1 MKFID
6 SNFEIMEQQPGMDG
20 LFKHIEKVSRTCYK
34 SEDKIT
40 EDSAKI
46 MINAL
51 VKNMHTAMLEHGTIY
66 LYREFDHKD
75 NSIET
80 QRWKFRYKVNP
91 YSKQVMIC
99 DNKKDACYITTNYR
113 VIIENGWEDDLQ
125 YMCEPTE
132 CHKRRYT
139 VKFITS
145 IGIGREIARHRAM
158 SFAQESSRYCN
169 YSKGKFNKELT
180 FIIPQWIYD
189 CQADEASYVDSLTG
203 DPMNW
208 LLDLHGE
215 QLVNQ
220 LTCEDRAAAA
230 WVENLERCE
239 QDYMYLLSGM
249 DGYQLKPEEARGIL
263 PMDTKSEIVV
273 TGFKE
278 DWIHF
283 FNLRSYIAMTGKP
296 HPDIMKLANELLLE
310 FEKRKYIDHEE
321 LYNKTE
327 LEN

>member
-6 SNFEIMEQQPGMDG
+6 SSFEIIDQQPGMDG
-20 LFKHIEKVSRTCYK
+20 LFKHIERAGRIAYK

-40 EDSAKI
+40 EDSAIKFVE
-46 MINAL
+46 MLSKNAHGS
-51 VKNMHTAMLEHGTIY
+51 VLEHGTIY
-66 LYREFDHKD
+66 LKMPLRGEHHSASDYDR
-75 NSIET
+75 
-80 QRWKFRYKVNP
+80 NP
-91 YSKQVMIC
+91 YSRVVLPIENNPKF
-99 DNKKDACYITTNYR
+99 DAYVTTNYR
-113 VIIENGWEDDLQ
+113 VIIQNHWEDDLQ

-132 CHKRRYT
+132 YHERRYT
-139 VKFITS
+139 VKFVTS
-145 IGIGREIARHRAM
+145 IGITREIIRHRTM
-158 SFAQESSRYCN
+158 SITNESTRYCN

-189 CQADEASYVDSLTG
+189 CQADEVSYVDSLTG
-203 DPMNW
+203 EPMDW
-208 LLDLHGE
+208 LMDLQGE
-215 QLVNQ
+215 KLVNQ

-230 WVENLERCE
+230 WVDNLQHCE
-239 QDYMYLLSGM
+239 EDYRYLLSGM

-296 HPDIMKLANELLLE
+296 HPDIMKLANGLLSE
-310 FEKRKYIDHEE
+310 FEERKYIDHEE
-321 LYNKTE
+321 LYNKTK